1 MSGLPQ
7 MSQEHRAML
16 FRSLR
21 DLDLSVIVPVFNE
34 AKHIK
39 ANLDLLLAEVVPY
52 FSKFEILVVSDGST
66 DGTAEVLQDFIHP
79 QIKLIAYEKNHGK
92 GYAIREGFKRSQ
104 GDFVLFIDGGMELHP
119 REIRIFL
126 GLMELYDADVVVAS
140 KRHPQSQID
149 YPTIRRILSFIY
161 QLLIRYL
168 FKMNVTD
175 TQVGLKL
182 FKRDVIRS
190 ILPHLCLDRYG
201 ADLEILA
208 LARAAGYQRFL
219 EAPVRLDYFRTNS
232 RPFLR
237 EMFHIF
243 RVGSSVLLDTLRL
256 YGRIRK
262 LTIKPPLTESSDHDI
277 AA

>member
-1 MSGLPQ
+1 MSGSPHLG
-7 MSQEHRAML
+7 QEHREML

-39 ANLDLLLAEVVPY
+39 SNLDLLLAEVVPY

-66 DGTAEVLQDFIHP
+66 DGTAEVLSNYVHP
-79 QIKLIAYEKNHGK
+79 QIKLIAYQKNHGK
-92 GYAIREGFKRSQ
+92 GYAIREGFKRAQ
-104 GDFVLFIDGGMELHP
+104 GDYVLFIDGGMELHP

-182 FKRDVIRS
+182 FKREVISS

-208 LARAAGYQRFL
+208 LARAAGFQRFL

-232 RPFLR
+232 RPFVR
-237 EMFHIF
+237 EMLHIF
-243 RVGSSVLLDTLRL
+243 RVGASVLFDTLRL
-256 YGRIRK
+256 YTRIRK
-262 LTIKPPLTESSDHDI
+262 LSIRPTLSGDRDHDI

>member
-1 MSGLPQ
+1 MSGSWKNPH
-7 MSQEHRAML
+7 EHRATL
-16 FRSLR
+16 FKSLR

-34 AKHIK
+34 ATHIK

-52 FSKFEILVVSDGST
+52 FSKFEILVVCDGST
-66 DGTAEVLQDFIHP
+66 DGTEKVLSSYVHP
-79 QIKLIAYEKNHGK
+79 QIKLISYQENHGK
-92 GYAIREGFKRSQ
+92 GYAIREGFKRAQ

-149 YPTIRRILSFIY
+149 YPTIRRVLSFIY

-182 FKRDVIRS
+182 FKRDVIKAV
-190 ILPHLCLDRYG
+190 LPHLRLDRYG

-208 LARAAGYQRFL
+208 LARAAGFQRFL

-232 RPFLR
+232 RPFIR
-237 EMFHIF
+237 EMLHIF
-243 RVGSSVLLDTLRL
+243 RVGASVILDTLRL
-256 YGRIRK
+256 YSRIRK
-262 LTIKPPLTESSDHDI
+262 LTITAPSTTDKNHDI